1 MEHEHSGEDS
11 SRTLPKRIADVLA
24 RRMMEGV
31 YPTGSRLPTE
41 RELAV
46 EFGAN
51 RNAVREA
58 IKRLEAVGVLE
69 SRRGAGTYVAEVG
82 FAAGVRFVETMITR
96 EDGSVDLEALRDAL
110 EFRANMVRV
119 IVRAAAARRT
129 DAQLEEI
136 QRLHAERRQIQGQ
149 SPGHDQEVMLTLFR
163 LIVEASHNRAYRL
176 MHSTAMRAYLQLRSA
191 FDQPQA
197 GVHRMDA
204 LLDAI
209 ILAIADR
216 DPVRAELA
224 VVRFMET
231 LQLLLFGKAD
241 PAMSAPFAISNH
253 LTPTDPPTG

>member
-1 MEHEHSGEDS
+1 MEREPHEDS

-24 RRMMEGV
+24 RRIMEGA
-31 YPTGSRLPTE
+31 YETGSRLPTE

-58 IKRLEAVGVLE
+58 IKRLEAVGALE

-82 FAAGVRFVETMITR
+82 FATGVRFVETMITR
-96 EDGSVDLEALRDAL
+96 EDGSVDLDSLRDAL

-129 DAQLEEI
+129 ETQLQEI
-136 QRLHAERRQIQGQ
+136 LRLYAEHRQIQRQ
-149 SPGHDQEVMLTLFR
+149 SSGRDQDVMLNLFR

-191 FDQPQA
+191 VDQPQA
-197 GVHRMDA
+197 GTHRMDA
-204 LLDAI
+204 LLEGI
-209 ILAIADR
+209 INAIADA

-231 LQLLLFGKAD
+231 LQVLLFGKAD
-241 PAMSAPFAISNH
+241 PAMSAPFAISG
-253 LTPTDPPTG
+253 PMV